1 MSYYHPSLLL
11 QVKSTSEDGKQK
23 LYPHQALG
31 RELCA
36 PCNDT
41 THKYCE
47 GYGCACPCR
56 DPKPCKPRIK
66 RNRNGLTEEGQRD
79 QIGFPFD
86 EYEALDVGNAMDAN
100 AVRQALDCITDE
112 EGQS

>member
-36 PCNDT
+36 PCND
-41 THKYCE
+41 
-47 GYGCACPCR
+47 
-56 DPKPCKPRIK
+56 PRINTVK
-66 RNRNGLTEEGQRD
+66 ATDARARAVTLSRVSPGSNAT
-79 QIGFPFD
+79 
-86 EYEALDVGNAMDAN
+86 AMDSRKKDSAIKSVSRLTN
-100 AVRQALDCITDE
+100 TKRWMWETLWTRT
-112 EGQS
+112 QSDRRSIA